1 MEYNVGFEMIKDF
14 WTEEEIDLQCEDKPY
29 DDDEED
35 E

>member
-1 MEYNVGFEMIKDF
+1 MEYDVRFEMIKDF
-14 WTEEEIDLQCEDKPY
+14 WTEEEIDLQYEDKPY